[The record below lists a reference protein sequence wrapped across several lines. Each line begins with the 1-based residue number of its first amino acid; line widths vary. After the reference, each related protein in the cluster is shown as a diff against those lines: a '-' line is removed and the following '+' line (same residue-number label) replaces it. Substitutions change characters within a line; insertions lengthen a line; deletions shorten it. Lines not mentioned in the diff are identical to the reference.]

1 MDYNSLPN
9 FYAALDAKY
18 NVTNNELNSATY
30 TKSLII
36 NRLISF

>member
-18 NVTNNELNSATY
+18 NVTNNECY
-30 TKSLII
+30 VHKC
-36 NRLISF
+36 